1 MVVHT
6 FNLSKRWR
14 QKQFSLCEF
23 SIAWSTGQVQGQ
35 PQLCGDTLSLKKE
48 SVYVRVHLHTSDHA
62 SGGLFPHLSSSPHRC
77 SLWWLLLYQ
86 VEALLFQVPEAGIL
100 LRLPLWLLSK
110 DSILKCFF
118 RAPPWLPPVD
128 PKDSCNQIPVWTD

>member
-1 MVVHT
+1 MVVYT
-6 FNLSKRWR
+6 FNLSRRWR

-35 PQLCGDTLSLKKE
+35 PQLYGDTLSLKKE

-62 SGGLFPHLSSSPHRC
+62 SGDLFPHLSSSPHRC

-86 VEALLFQVPEAGIL
+86 VEALLFQVPEAGLL
-100 LRLPLWLLSK
+100 LRSPRPEVFLQSTTL
-110 DSILKCFF
+110 
-118 RAPPWLPPVD
+118 APA
-128 PKDSCNQIPVWTD
+128 C